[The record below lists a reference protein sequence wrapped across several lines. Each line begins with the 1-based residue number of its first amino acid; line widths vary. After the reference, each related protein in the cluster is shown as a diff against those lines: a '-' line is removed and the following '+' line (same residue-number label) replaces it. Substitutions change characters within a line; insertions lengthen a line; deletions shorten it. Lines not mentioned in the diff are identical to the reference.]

1 MRKLFAGLLITVSVL
16 GSTLLSGCEQQTQIG
31 GQPRTKGYNTI
42 VSLSPSTTEI
52 LLSSGVTI
60 KGRTSAC
67 NFPEFAVKSI
77 KVVGGVKPDYEA
89 LTTVKP
95 DLIVYESNIYNEQDK
110 EKIKGL
116 KAEIFELKSETVADF
131 EIELAK
137 LGAAT
142 GAETNFA
149 EYADKV
155 HRAANKAKADA
166 PNPKPK
172 VAVILAGAN
181 GNHFILGTKGFISDC
196 YQVAGSNLIGPNTD
210 KFEPLKPEFLI
221 AENPDVIF
229 VPGKAEEFLKDSRM
243 SGIKAVK
250 DGRVYGI
257 NADVSLRR
265 GSRVP
270 QLIENIDKALELKR

>member
-16 GSTLLSGCEQQTQIG
+16 GTTLLSGCEQQTQIG
-31 GQPRTKGYNTI
+31 GQPRPKTFTSI

-67 NFPEFAVKSI
+67 NFPEFSVGAVKI
-77 KVVGGVKPDYEA
+77 VGGVKPDYEA
-89 LTTVKP
+89 LATVKP

-110 EKIKGL
+110 AKIKGL
-116 KAEIFELKSETVADF
+116 GAEIFELRSETVADF

-137 LGAAT
+137 LGGVT
-142 GAETNFA
+142 GSESTSA

-155 HRAANKAKADA
+155 HRAVGKAKSDA

-181 GNHFILGTKGFISDC
+181 GSHFILGTKGFIADC
-196 YQVAGSNLIGPNTD
+196 YKVAGSNLIGPNTD

-221 AENPDVIF
+221 AENPDIIF
-229 VPGKAEEFLKDSRM
+229 VPGKAEVFLKDTRM
-243 SGIKAVK
+243 SGLKAVK
-250 DGRVYGI
+250 SGKVYGI
-257 NADVSLRR
+257 NADASLRR

-270 QLIENIDKALELKR
+270 QLIENIDKALEL